1 MRDFCQWLGPSR
13 PRLGVVALATALLSV
28 VAVFAGAQ
36 GNGQGAITGT
46 ITDAATHTPI
56 SDVQIRILGTTQ
68 GTLSRDNGTYRIS
81 GVRAGAV
88 SLVAQRVGYK
98 ESAALIVTVTDGGT
112 ATADFALSTA
122 ATTLSEVVVEATGE
136 TERSR
141 ESGNLVNN
149 ITADSV
155 APAAIASFSDALS
168 GRAPGVQIQQATG
181 TTGGGSQIRIRGAN
195 SISLGNAPL
204 LIIDGVRADNAE
216 SSGDAANNT
225 GGQGPSR
232 FDDIDPNDIET
243 IEVVKGPAGAAL
255 YGSAGANGV
264 IYVTTK
270 HGVAGHTRWQSHAE
284 YGSLRDYTTFQPN
297 YDIMGNFH
305 TGAAD
310 SIQSGCT
317 LDDQKAQFGNPALCT
332 PVSGVNT
339 FNPLQAVTPF
349 VNGYRDSYGG
359 SVSGGT
365 DAAQYFL
372 SGDYYREQGVYANNV
387 DRRANGHATIT
398 AHPSSTIDVSLN
410 ATYLQGRLSLP
421 QNDNSF
427 FGVLG
432 LGLLGSAYD
441 DPVGHGYFE
450 GITPSIIAQFQT
462 LQNTER
468 YTTGA
473 TGTWRV
479 LPWLTG
485 TLQGGVDFLNRLDNS
500 ILPANLLVNNG
511 PLTALGFANADPAQV
526 WTYTTSAT
534 ATASYPLSRRVG
546 AKSTVGAQYTDQ
558 STKAFPASGVGFVG
572 TSSSLAGLSSQF
584 TATEANTD
592 QPTVAV
598 YGQQEL
604 SFNDRIFL
612 TGTLRHEATG
622 ILDEATPT
630 TTYPSGSLSW
640 VIGEEPWFPKTAF
653 LSSLRLRTAVGVA
666 GQIPDFRQAAV
677 FFDARPV
684 RVDGQD
690 LGAAVLAGT
699 GAGLV
704 PERSVEAE
712 GGFDAGLFNDRINIT
727 ATYYNKT
734 THDALVQATLGPSL
748 GGLPGGAPPSRFF
761 NVGETTNKGFEA
773 GINGTIVKSR
783 VFTFDLA
790 ATGSINHN
798 KLVTLGNAI
807 PLGFIPFDAGQAG
820 EIQRFQPGFP
830 MGGYFSQHVTYTDAN
845 HDGIITSDELN
856 VSNTQSYIGPVMP
869 PTEVTIS
876 PTATFFKLF
885 HVTAQFDHR
894 DGNNIFDLTEEFR
907 CTFLLCQGLYDK
919 HAPLAQQAG
928 AVAAFDAL
936 SDSYFIQ
943 DAEFWKLR
951 ELTFALDAPAAVL
964 QRLRVQ
970 AVRLSVSG
978 RNLHVWTPYKGIDPE
993 INTSNTD
1000 FTDSEFLTQPPVR
1013 YWTGRLD
1020 ITF

>member
-1 MRDFCQWLGPSR
+1 MHDFCQWLGPSR
-13 PRLGVVALATALLSV
+13 RRLGVVALATALLPV
-28 VAVFAGAQ
+28 MTVFARAQ
-36 GNGQGAITGT
+36 GSGQGAITGT

-56 SDVQIRILGTTQ
+56 SDVQIRILSTSQ
-68 GTLSRDNGTYRIS
+68 GTLSRDNGTYRIP
-81 GVRAGAV
+81 GVRAGTV
-88 SLVAQRVGYK
+88 TLVAQRVGYR
-98 ESAALIVTVTDGGT
+98 ESAPLVVTVTEGGT
-112 ATADFALSTA
+112 ANADFALSTA

-141 ESGNLVNN
+141 EAGNLVNN
-149 ITADSV
+149 INADSV
-155 APAAIASFSDALS
+155 PPAAIADFSDALS

-181 TTGGGSQIRIRGAN
+181 TTGGGSEIRIRGAN

-204 LIIDGVRADNAE
+204 LIIDGVRADNEE

-255 YGSAGANGV
+255 YGAAGANGV

-270 HGVAGHTRWQSHAE
+270 HGVAGHTRWASHAE
-284 YGSLRDYTTFQPN
+284 YGSVRNYTTFQPN
-297 YDIMGNFH
+297 YDIMGNFGS
-305 TGAAD
+305 TASP
-310 SIQSGCT
+310 SIGTGCT
-317 LDDQKAQFGNPALCT
+317 LDDQSTGLCT

-339 FNPLQAVTPF
+339 FNPLQAISPF
-349 VNGYRDSYGG
+349 VDGYRDSYGG

-387 DRRANGHATIT
+387 DRRANGHATVT
-398 AHPSSTIDVSLN
+398 AHPTPTIDVSLT

-432 LGLLGSAYD
+432 LGLLGSAYND
-441 DPVGHGYFE
+441 ANHGYFE
-450 GITPSIIAQFQT
+450 GITPSIIAQYQT
-462 LQNTER
+462 QQNTER

-479 LPWLTG
+479 LPWFTA
-485 TLQGGVDFLNRLDNS
+485 TVQGGVDFLNRLDNS
-500 ILPANLLVNNG
+500 ILPSNLLVNNG
-511 PLTALGFANADPAQV
+511 PLTALGFITADPAQV
-526 WTYTTSAT
+526 WNYTTSAT
-534 ATASYPLSRRVG
+534 GTASYGLSRRIQ
-546 AKSTVGAQYTDQ
+546 AKSTIGAQYTDQ
-558 STKAFPASGVGFVG
+558 STRAFPVSGVGLVG
-572 TSSSLAGLSSQF
+572 TSSSVAGLSSQF

-598 YGQQEL
+598 YGQQEVSL
-604 SFNDRIFL
+604 NDRIFL

-622 ILDEATPT
+622 ILDEPTPT

-640 VIGEEPWFPKTAF
+640 VIGEEPWFPKISV
-653 LSSLRLRTAVGVA
+653 LSSFRLRTAVGVA
-666 GQIPDFRQAAV
+666 GQIPDFREAAV
-677 FFDARPV
+677 FYDAKPV
-684 RVDGQD
+684 RIDGQD
-690 LGAAVLAGT
+690 VGGAVLAGT
-699 GAGLV
+699 GAPLV

-712 GGFDAGLFNDRINIT
+712 GGFDAGLFNDRINVT

-734 THDALVQATLGPSL
+734 THDALVQATLAPSI
-748 GGLPGGAPPSRFF
+748 GGLPGGSSPTRFL
-761 NVGETTNKGFEA
+761 NIGETTNKGFEA

-783 VFTFDLA
+783 PFSLELA

-798 KLVTLGNAI
+798 KLVTLGSAV
-807 PLGFIPFDAGQAG
+807 PLGYIPFDAGLAG

-830 MGGYFSQHVTYTDAN
+830 MGGYFSQPYTYTSTN
-845 HDGIITSDELN
+845 GVVTSSNLN
-856 VSNTQSYIGPVMP
+856 VSSTQQYVGPVMP

-876 PTATFFKLF
+876 PTATFVKYF

-894 DGNNIFDLTEEFR
+894 DGNNIFDDTEEFR
-907 CTFLLCQGLYDK
+907 CSFLLCRGLYDK
-919 HAPLAQQAG
+919 TAPLAQQAG
-928 AVAAFDAL
+928 SVAAVDAL
-936 SDSYFIQ
+936 SDAYFIQ
-943 DAEFWKLR
+943 DAEFWKFR
-951 ELTFALDAPAAVL
+951 ELTFALDAPPVVL
-964 QRLRVQ
+964 QRLRV
-970 AVRLSVSG
+970 AALRVSVSG

-1000 FTDSEFLTQPPVR
+1000 FTDSEFFSQPPVR
-1013 YWTGRLD
+1013 YWTGRFD

>member
-1 MRDFCQWLGPSR
+1 MRQFRQWLDPSR
-13 PRLGVVALATALLSV
+13 SRLGAAVLAVAFV
-28 VAVFAGAQ
+28 PIVAAFAQAQ
-36 GNGQGAITGT
+36 GATGQGAITGT

-56 SDVQIRILGTTQ
+56 SDVQIRLLNTTQ
-68 GTLSRDNGTYRIS
+68 GTLSRDNGTYRLN
-81 GVRAGAV
+81 GVRVGTV
-88 SLVAQRVGYK
+88 SVLAQRVGYK
-98 ESAALIVTVTDGGT
+98 ESTPLVVTVTEGGT

-141 ESGNLVNN
+141 EAGNLVNN

-155 APAAIASFSDALS
+155 PAAAIATFSDALS
-168 GRAPGVQIQQATG
+168 GRAPGVQIQQFTG

-255 YGSAGANGV
+255 YGAAGANGV

-270 HGVAGHTRWQSHAE
+270 HGVAGHTRWTSHAE
-284 YGSLRDYTTFQPN
+284 YGSVRNFTSFQPN
-297 YDIMGNFH
+297 YDIMGNYGT
-305 TGAAD
+305 TGSP
-310 SIQSGCT
+310 SIGTGCT
-317 LDDQKAQFGNPALCT
+317 LDDQHFGICT

-339 FNPLQAVTPF
+339 FNPLQAISPF
-349 VNGYRDSYGG
+349 VDGYRDSYGG

-365 DAAQYFL
+365 DATQYFL

-387 DRRANGHATIT
+387 DRRANGHATVT
-398 AHPSSTIDVSLN
+398 AHPTSTIDVSLS

-432 LGLLGSAYD
+432 LGLLGSAYND
-441 DPVGHGYFE
+441 SDHGYFE

-479 LPWLTG
+479 LPWFTA
-485 TLQGGVDFLNRLDNS
+485 TVQGGVDFLNRLDNS
-500 ILPANLLVNNG
+500 VLPSNLLVNNG
-511 PLTALGFANADPAQV
+511 PLTALGDVTADPAQV
-526 WTYTTSAT
+526 WTYTTSVT
-534 ATASYPLSRRVG
+534 GTASYGLSRTVQ
-546 AKSTVGAQYTDQ
+546 AKSTIGAQYVDN
-558 STKAFPASGVGFVG
+558 STRAFPVSGVGLVG
-572 TSSSLAGLSSQF
+572 TTTSLAGLSSQF

-592 QPTVAV
+592 QPTVGI
-598 YGQQEL
+598 YGQQEF
-604 SFNDRIFL
+604 SYNDRVFL

-622 ILDEATPT
+622 ILDEPTPS

-640 VIGEEPWFPKTAF
+640 VIGEEPWFPKTSV
-653 LSSLRLRTAVGVA
+653 LSSFRLRTAVGVA
-666 GQIPDFRQAAV
+666 GQIPDFREAAV

-684 RVDGQD
+684 RIDGSD
-690 LGAAVLAGT
+690 VGGAVLGGT
-699 GAGLV
+699 GAPLV

-712 GGFDAGLFNDRINIT
+712 GGFDAGLFNDRINVT

-734 THDALVQATLGPSL
+734 THSALVSATLAPSI
-748 GGLPGGAPPSRFF
+748 GGLPGGASPSRFV
-761 NVGETTNKGFEA
+761 NIGETTNKGFEA
-773 GINGTIVKSR
+773 GINGTLLKSR
-783 VFTFDLA
+783 AVTIELA
-790 ATGSINHN
+790 ATGSINRN
-798 KLVTLGNAI
+798 KLVTLGSAV
-807 PLGFIPFDAGQAG
+807 PLGYIPFDAGLAG

-830 MGGYFSQHVTYTDAN
+830 MGGYFAQPYTFSDAN
-845 HDGIITSDELN
+845 HNGIITSDEIN
-856 VSNTQSYIGPVMP
+856 ASSAQQFVGNVMP

-876 PTATFFKLF
+876 PTATFFRYV

-894 DGNNIFDLTEEFR
+894 DGNNIFDDTEEFR
-907 CTFLLCQGLYDK
+907 CSFLLCQGLYDK
-919 HAPLAQQAG
+919 NAPLAQQAG
-928 AVAAFDAL
+928 SLAAIDGL
-936 SDSYFIQ
+936 SDAYFIQ
-943 DAEFWKLR
+943 DAEFWKFR
-951 ELTFALDAPAAVL
+951 ELTFAFDAPQFVL
-964 QRLRVQ
+964 QRLRV
-970 AVRLSVSG
+970 AALRFSISG
-978 RNLHVWTPYKGIDPE
+978 RNLHTWTPYKGIDPE

-1000 FTDSEFLTQPPVR
+1000 FTDSEFFSQPPVR
-1013 YWTGRLD
+1013 YWTGRFD

>member
-1 MRDFCQWLGPSR
+1 
-13 PRLGVVALATALLSV
+13 VSV
-28 VAVFAGAQ
+28 
-36 GNGQGAITGT
+36 
-46 ITDAATHTPI
+46 
-56 SDVQIRILGTTQ
+56 
-68 GTLSRDNGTYRIS
+68 
-81 GVRAGAV
+81 
-88 SLVAQRVGYK
+88 VAQRVGYK
-98 ESAALIVTVTDGGT
+98 ESSPLVVTVTDGGT

-141 ESGNLVNN
+141 EAGNLVNN

-155 APAAIASFSDALS
+155 PAAAIADFSDALS

-255 YGSAGANGV
+255 YGAAGANGV

-270 HGVAGHTRWQSHAE
+270 HGVAGHTKWSSHAE
-284 YGSLRDYTTFQPN
+284 YGSVRNYTTFQPN
-297 YDIMGNFH
+297 YDIMGNYG
-305 TGAAD
+305 TPGSP
-310 SIQSGCT
+310 SIGTGCT
-317 LDDQKAQFGNPALCT
+317 LDDQASALCT
-332 PVSGVNT
+332 PTSGVNT
-339 FNPLQAVTPF
+339 FNPLQNISPF
-349 VNGYRDSYGG
+349 VDGYRDSYGG

-387 DRRANGHATIT
+387 DRRGNGHATVT
-398 AHPSSTIDVSLN
+398 AHPTSNIDVSLT

-432 LGLLGSAYD
+432 LGLLGSAYND
-441 DPVGHGYFE
+441 SQHGYFE
-450 GITPSIIAQFQT
+450 GITPNIISQFQT

-479 LPWLTG
+479 LPWFTA
-485 TLQGGVDFLNRLDNS
+485 TVQGGVDFLNRLDNG
-500 ILPANLLVNNG
+500 ILPSNLIVNNG
-511 PLTALGFANADPAQV
+511 PVTALGSVVADPAQV
-526 WTYTTSAT
+526 WNYTTSAT
-534 ATASYPLSRRVG
+534 GTASYGLSRRIQ
-546 AKSTVGAQYTDQ
+546 AKSTIGAQYTDQ
-558 STKAFPASGVGFVG
+558 STRAFPVSGVGLVG
-572 TSSSLAGLSSQF
+572 TTTSLSGASSQF
-584 TATEANTD
+584 TATEVNTD

-598 YGQQEL
+598 YGQQQVSL
-604 SFNDRIFL
+604 NDRIFL

-622 ILDEATPT
+622 ILDEPTPS

-640 VIGEEPWFPKTAF
+640 VIGEEPWFPKTSV
-653 LSSLRLRTAVGVA
+653 LSSFRLRTAVGVA
-666 GQIPDFRQAAV
+666 GQIPDFREAAV
-677 FFDARPV
+677 FYDAKPV
-684 RVDGQD
+684 RVDGND
-690 LGAAVLAGT
+690 IGGAVLAGT
-699 GAGLV
+699 GAPLV

-712 GGFDAGLFNDRINIT
+712 GGFDIGLFSDRINVT

-734 THDALVQATLGPSL
+734 THDALVDATLGPSV
-748 GGLPGGAPPSRFF
+748 GGLPGGLSPSRFV
-761 NVGETTNKGFEA
+761 NIGETTNKGFEA
-773 GINGTIVKSR
+773 GINGTIVKTQVVSLE
-783 VFTFDLA
+783 LA

-798 KLVTLGNAI
+798 KLVTLGTAV
-807 PLGFIPFDAGQAG
+807 PLGYIPFDAAQAG

-830 MGGYFSQHVTYTDAN
+830 MGGYFSQPYTYTN
-845 HDGIITSDELN
+845 TNGVVTSGNLN
-856 VSNTQSYIGPVMP
+856 VSSNQQYVGPVMP

-876 PTATFFKLF
+876 PTATFVKYF

-894 DGNNIFDLTEEFR
+894 DGNNIFDATEEFR
-907 CTFLLCQGLYDK
+907 CTFLLCRGLYDK
-919 HAPLAQQAG
+919 TAPLAQQAG
-928 AVAAFDAL
+928 SVAAVDAL
-936 SDSYFIQ
+936 SDAYFIQ
-943 DAEFWKLR
+943 DAEFWKFR
-951 ELTFALDAPAAVL
+951 ELTFALDAPPVIL
-964 QRLRVQ
+964 QRIRVAALRV
-970 AVRLSVSG
+970 SVSG

-1000 FTDSEFLTQPPVR
+1000 FTDSEFFSQPPVR
-1013 YWTGRLD
+1013 YWTGRVD

>member
-1 MRDFCQWLGPSR
+1 MIAF
-13 PRLGVVALATALLSV
+13 ATALLPV
-28 VAVFAGAQ
+28 VAVFARAQ

-68 GTLSRDNGTYRIS
+68 GTLSRDNGTYRLG
-81 GVRAGAV
+81 GVRVGTV

-98 ESAALIVTVTDGGT
+98 ESAALVVTVTDGGS

-149 ITADSV
+149 IPADSV
-155 APAAIASFSDALS
+155 PAAAIASFSDALS

-216 SSGDAANNT
+216 SSGDAALNT

-232 FDDIDPNDIET
+232 FDDIDPNDIDN

-270 HGVAGHTRWQSHAE
+270 HGVAGHTRWTSHAE

-297 YDIMGNFH
+297 YDIMGNYNP
-305 TGAAD
+305 GGPQ
-310 SIQSGCT
+310 SIGTGCT
-317 LDDQKAQFGNPALCT
+317 LDDQHFGVCVAT
-332 PVSGVNT
+332 SGVNT

-387 DRRANGHATIT
+387 NRRANGHATIT
-398 AHPSSTIDVSLN
+398 AHPTSTINVSLS

-432 LGLLGSAYD
+432 LGLLGSAYND
-441 DPVGHGYFE
+441 SGHGYFE
-450 GITPSIIAQFQT
+450 GITPDIIAQFQT

-468 YTTGA
+468 YSTGA

-485 TLQGGVDFLNRLDNS
+485 TLQGGVDFLDRLDNS
-500 ILPANLLVNNG
+500 ILPSNLLVNNG
-511 PLTALGFANADPAQV
+511 PLTALGFITANPTQV

-534 ATASYPLSRRVG
+534 ATASYGLSKRIG

-558 STKAFPASGVGFVG
+558 STKGFPSTGVGLVG
-572 TSSSLAGLSSQF
+572 TTTSLAGLTSQF
-584 TATEANTD
+584 TTTEANTD

-598 YGQQEL
+598 YGQQEFSL
-604 SFNDRIFL
+604 NDRIFL

-622 ILDEATPT
+622 ILDEPTPS

-640 VIGEEPWFPKTAF
+640 VIGEEPWFPKTSV
-653 LSSLRLRTAVGVA
+653 LSSFRLRTAIGVA
-666 GQIPDFRQAAV
+666 GQIPDFREAAV

-690 LGAAVLAGT
+690 IGGAVLAGT
-699 GAGLV
+699 GAPLV

-712 GGFDAGLFNDRINIT
+712 G
-727 ATYYNKT
+727 
-734 THDALVQATLGPSL
+734 
-748 GGLPGGAPPSRFF
+748 
-761 NVGETTNKGFEA
+761 
-773 GINGTIVKSR
+773 
-783 VFTFDLA
+783 
-790 ATGSINHN
+790 
-798 KLVTLGNAI
+798 
-807 PLGFIPFDAGQAG
+807 
-820 EIQRFQPGFP
+820 
-830 MGGYFSQHVTYTDAN
+830 
-845 HDGIITSDELN
+845 
-856 VSNTQSYIGPVMP
+856 
-869 PTEVTIS
+869 
-876 PTATFFKLF
+876 
-885 HVTAQFDHR
+885 
-894 DGNNIFDLTEEFR
+894 
-907 CTFLLCQGLYDK
+907 
-919 HAPLAQQAG
+919 
-928 AVAAFDAL
+928 
-936 SDSYFIQ
+936 
-943 DAEFWKLR
+943 
-951 ELTFALDAPAAVL
+951 
-964 QRLRVQ
+964 RL
-970 AVRLSVSG
+970 
-978 RNLHVWTPYKGIDPE
+978 
-993 INTSNTD
+993 
-1000 FTDSEFLTQPPVR
+1000 
-1013 YWTGRLD
+1013 
-1020 ITF
+1020 

>member
-1 MRDFCQWLGPSR
+1 MRF
-13 PRLGVVALATALLSV
+13 
-28 VAVFAGAQ
+28 
-36 GNGQGAITGT
+36 
-46 ITDAATHTPI
+46 
-56 SDVQIRILGTTQ
+56 
-68 GTLSRDNGTYRIS
+68 
-81 GVRAGAV
+81 
-88 SLVAQRVGYK
+88 
-98 ESAALIVTVTDGGT
+98 
-112 ATADFALSTA
+112 
-122 ATTLSEVVVEATGE
+122 
-136 TERSR
+136 
-141 ESGNLVNN
+141 
-149 ITADSV
+149 
-155 APAAIASFSDALS
+155 PAAR
-168 GRAPGVQIQQATG
+168 RACRSSRRPARPAADLE
-181 TTGGGSQIRIRGAN
+181 IRIRGAN

-216 SSGDAANNT
+216 SSGDAALNT

-232 FDDIDPNDIET
+232 FDDIDPNDIDN

-284 YGSLRDYTTFQPN
+284 YGSVRNYTTFQPN
-297 YDIMGNFH
+297 YDIQGNFNPL
-305 TGAAD
+305 GPPD
-310 SIQSGCT
+310 SAQIFTGCT
-317 LDDQKAQFGNPALCT
+317 LDDQHFGVCNAT
-332 PVSGVNT
+332 TKVNT
-339 FNPLQAVTPF
+339 FNPIQALSPF

-387 DRRANGHATIT
+387 NRRANGHATIS
-398 AHPSSTIDVSLN
+398 AHPSSNIDVSLN

-441 DPVGHGYFE
+441 DAGRGYFE
-450 GITPSIIAQFQT
+450 GITPGIIAQFQT

-468 YTTGA
+468 YSTGA

-485 TLQGGVDFLNRLDNS
+485 TLQGGVDFVNRLDMNT
-500 ILPANLLVNNG
+500 LPSNLIVNNG
-511 PLTALGFANADPAQV
+511 PLTALGAIRGDPAQV
-526 WTYTTSAT
+526 WTYSTSAT
-534 ATASYPLSRRVG
+534 ATASYPLSRKIQG
-546 AKSTVGAQYTDQ
+546 KSTVGAQYTDQ
-558 STKAFPASGVGFVG
+558 STKAFPVSGVGLVG
-572 TSSSLAGLSSQF
+572 TTTSLAGLSSQF
-584 TATEANTD
+584 TASEANTD

-598 YGQQEL
+598 YGQQQL

-622 ILDEATPT
+622 ILDEPTPT

-640 VIGEEPWFPKTAF
+640 VIGEEPWFPKTSL

-666 GQIPDFRQAAV
+666 GQIPSFREAAV
-677 FFDARPV
+677 FFDALPV

-690 LGAAVLAGT
+690 LGGAVLGGT
-699 GAGLV
+699 GAPLV

-712 GGFDAGLFNDRINIT
+712 AGFDAGLFNDRINVT

-734 THDALVQATLGPSL
+734 THDALVQATLAPSI
-748 GGLPGGAPPSRFF
+748 GGLPLGFSPTRFV
-761 NVGETTNKGFEA
+761 NIGETTNKGFEA
-773 GINGTIVKSR
+773 GINGTLVKTR
-783 VFTFDLA
+783 AFTFDLA

-798 KLVTLGNAI
+798 KLVTLGDAI
-807 PLGFIPFDAGQAG
+807 PLGFIPFDAALAG
-820 EIQRFQPGFP
+820 EIQRFQPGLP
-830 MGGYFSQHVTYTDAN
+830 MGAYFAQHYTYSDAN
-845 HDGIITSDELN
+845 HDGIITSDEIHA
-856 VSNTQSYIGPVMP
+856 SGTQSYVGAVMP

-876 PTATFFKLF
+876 PTATFFRLF

-894 DGNNIFDLTEEFR
+894 DGNNIFDDTEEFR
-907 CTFLLCQGLYDK
+907 CSFLLCQGLYDK
-919 HAPLAQQAG
+919 HASLKQQAG
-928 AVAAFDAL
+928 SLAAFDGL
-936 SDSYFIQ
+936 SDAYFIQ
-943 DAEFWKLR
+943 DSEFWKLR
-951 ELTFALDAPAAVL
+951 ELTFALDAPSMVL
-964 QRLRVQ
+964 QRLRIAALRV
-970 AVRLSVSG
+970 SVSG

-1000 FTDSEFLTQPPVR
+1000 FTNSEFLTQPPVR
-1013 YWTGRLD
+1013 YWTGRVD

>member
-1 MRDFCQWLGPSR
+1 MRDFCQRLGPSR
-13 PRLGVVALATALLSV
+13 RKLRVVAFATALLPV
-28 VAVFAGAQ
+28 MAAFARAQ
-36 GNGQGAITGT
+36 GPTGQGAITGT

-56 SDVQIRILGTTQ
+56 SDVQIRILSTTQ
-68 GTLSRDNGTYRIS
+68 GTLSRDNGTYRLS
-81 GVRAGAV
+81 GVRVGTV
-88 SLVAQRVGYK
+88 TLVAQRVGYK
-98 ESAALIVTVTDGGT
+98 ESSPLVVTVTDGGT
-112 ATADFALSTA
+112 ANADFALSTA

-141 ESGNLVNN
+141 EAGNLVNN
-149 ITADSV
+149 INADSV
-155 APAAIASFSDALS
+155 PPAAIASFSDALS

-181 TTGGGSQIRIRGAN
+181 TTGGGSEIRIRGAN

-255 YGSAGANGV
+255 YGAAGANGV

-270 HGVAGHTRWQSHAE
+270 HGVAGHTRWSSHAE
-284 YGSLRDYTTFQPN
+284 YGDLRDYTTFQPN
-297 YDIMGNFH
+297 YDIMGNYSG
-305 TGAAD
+305 TTAD
-310 SIQSGCT
+310 TIAGTGCT
-317 LDDQKAQFGNPALCT
+317 LDDQHTGVCT
-332 PVSGVNT
+332 PLSGVNT
-339 FNPLQAVTPF
+339 FNPLQAITPF

-387 DRRANGHATIT
+387 DRRANGHATVT
-398 AHPSSTIDVSLN
+398 AHPTSTIDVSLN

-432 LGLLGSAYD
+432 LGLLGSAYND
-441 DPVGHGYFE
+441 ANHGYFE
-450 GITPSIIAQFQT
+450 GITPNIIAQFQT

-479 LPWLTG
+479 LPWFTA
-485 TLQGGVDFLNRLDNS
+485 TVQGGVDFLNRLDNS
-500 ILPANLLVNNG
+500 ILPSNLLVNNG
-511 PLTALGFANADPAQV
+511 PETALGEVTADPAQV

-534 ATASYPLSRRVG
+534 GTASYGLSRRIQ
-546 AKSTVGAQYTDQ
+546 AKSTIGAQYTDQ
-558 STKAFPASGVGFVG
+558 STRAFPSSGFGLVG
-572 TSSSLAGLSSQF
+572 TSTSVAGLSSQF
-584 TATEANTD
+584 TTSEANTD
-592 QPTVAV
+592 QPTAAV
-598 YGQQEL
+598 YGQQEFSL
-604 SFNDRIFL
+604 NDRIFL

-622 ILDEATPT
+622 ILDEPTPS

-640 VIGEEPWFPKTAF
+640 VIGEEPWFPKTSI
-653 LSSLRLRTAVGVA
+653 LSSFRVRTAVGVA
-666 GQIPDFRQAAV
+666 GQIPDFREAAV
-677 FFDARPV
+677 FYGAKSV

-690 LGAAVLAGT
+690 IGAAVLSGT
-699 GAGLV
+699 GAPLV

-712 GGFDAGLFNDRINIT
+712 GGFDAGLFNDRINVT

-734 THDALVQATLGPSL
+734 THDALVDATLGPSI
-748 GGLPGGAPPSRFF
+748 GGLPGGLSPTRFV
-761 NVGETTNKGFEA
+761 NIGETTNKGFEA

-783 VFTFDLA
+783 AFSLELA

-798 KLVTLGNAI
+798 KLVTLGNAV
-807 PLGFIPFDAGQAG
+807 PLGFIPFDAAQAG

-830 MGGYFSQHVTYTDAN
+830 MGGYFSQHISYSDAN

-856 VSNTQSYIGPVMP
+856 IAGAQSYIGPVMP

-876 PTATFFKLF
+876 PTATFVKYF

-894 DGNNIFDLTEEFR
+894 DGNNIFDATEEFR
-907 CTFLLCQGLYDK
+907 CSFLLCRGLYDK
-919 HAPLAQQAG
+919 TAPLAQQAG
-928 AVAAFDAL
+928 SVAALDAL
-936 SDSYFIQ
+936 SDAYFIQ
-943 DAEFWKLR
+943 DAEFWKFR
-951 ELTFALDAPAAVL
+951 ELTFALDAPPVVL
-964 QRLRVQ
+964 QRLRV
-970 AVRLSVSG
+970 AALRLSVSG

-1000 FTDSEFLTQPPVR
+1000 FTDSEFFSQPPVR
-1013 YWTGRLD
+1013 YWTGRID